1 MELNWGGGGGINLAI
16 LIADSSLNP
25 RSPSVDCPA
34 PGYCGLDD
42 SDDG

>member
-1 MELNWGGGGGINLAI
+1 MELNWVVEKINIAI
-16 LIADSSLNP
+16 AIADCSFNP

>member
-1 MELNWGGGGGINLAI
+1 MELSWVVEKINIAI
-16 LIADSSLNP
+16 VIADCSLNP

-34 PGYCGLDD
+34 LGYCGLDD